1 MKILYAFQGTGNG
14 HVARARDLVPR
25 LHAHAQVDVLVSGTQ
40 SDLNLGFNI
49 KYRCYGLT
57 MVYDSKGAVSYWRSV
72 LKNKPLRFIRDV
84 LSLPVKEY
92 DAVFIDFEAVAS
104 YACLLRRVSSL
115 QISHQAAFWT
125 KNTPRPQKRV
135 WHWEWVISN
144 MSPSKYAI
152 GFHFEN
158 YDKFILPPIIR
169 KEIRELE
176 LEDSGHYTIY
186 LPSYSAEEIVAFTAQ
201 FPNERFE
208 VFSRVE
214 KQYSTDNTIVK
225 PVGVEGYLESFKT
238 CTGLICGAGFEAPSE
253 ALYCGKKLLISPI
266 KGQYEQSSNA
276 VAASLVGVKVFDS
289 LDPNG
294 LAVWQEFLNSPHRNK
309 IDFPDYADVLVE
321 QLISNV
327 EKGRDY
333 DDISSLQVW

>member
-1 MKILYAFQGTGNG
+1 
-14 HVARARDLVPR
+14 
-25 LHAHAQVDVLVSGTQ
+25 
-40 SDLNLGFNI
+40 
-49 KYRCYGLT
+49 
-57 MVYDSKGAVSYWRSV
+57 MVYDSKGAVSYWRSI

-104 YACLLRRVSSL
+104 YACLLRRVPSL

-125 KNTPRPQKRV
+125 KNTPRPPKRV

-169 KEIRELE
+169 KEIRELD
-176 LEDSGHYTIY
+176 LQDSGHYTIY

-201 FPNERFE
+201 FPNDNFE
-208 VFSRVE
+208 VFSRVGSP
-214 KQYSTDNTIVK
+214 YSTDNTVVQ
-225 PVGVEGYLESFKT
+225 PVGVEDYLESFRT
-238 CTGLICGAGFEAPSE
+238 CTGLICGAGFEAPAE
-253 ALYCGKKLLISPI
+253 ALYCGKKLLVSPI

-276 VAASLVGVKVFDS
+276 VAASLICVQVFDS
-289 LDPNG
+289 LDVNG
-294 LAVWQEFLNSPHRNK
+294 KVVWQEFLNSPHRRK
-309 IDFPDYADVLVE
+309 FDFPDYADELVE
-321 QLISNV
+321 RLISNV